1 MKRSLFP
8 VALTLALLTSFLLG
22 GAGRVVAE
30 ELPKDIQAC
39 VDKGL
44 AWMAKNQFRDGHWE
58 AMGSQY
64 PVTMTALGGMAFLME
79 GSTIKEGKYAENI
92 RRTADWL
99 MVRSQPNGL
108 LGNPNHPGEAGR
120 YMYGHGFATMFLACV
135 YGEEDEPERRRKL
148 EDILT
153 RAVEFIGKA
162 QTDRQGAKTGKKVG
176 GWGYVSA
183 QDGGGF
189 DEGSVTVTQL
199 QAVRAARN
207 AGIAVPKEIIEKGEA
222 YLDECTNADLTA
234 PSGGI
239 IYSLGGGGGG
249 DGRPALTAAGLICY
263 FSAGHYGLNSKGG
276 AELDKNDRYNIRI
289 RQWLKFTQTNVP
301 LGIGGAARFGHDE
314 YTHYY
319 YAQSCYVLGEDRYAK
334 MFPNSNAKER
344 ITWSRYK
351 ETVFPGI
358 KNSQGSDGSWQG
370 GHVGPVFITAIHLT
384 ILQLDK
390 GTLPIYQR

>member
-1 MKRSLFP
+1 MKRLP
-8 VALTLALLTSFLLG
+8 LLVALACAALAWA
-22 GAGRVVAE
+22 GAGRVAAE

-44 AWMAKNQFRDGHWE
+44 QWMAKNQYRDGHWE
-58 AMGSQY
+58 AAGSQY
-64 PVTMTALGGMAFLME
+64 PVTMTALGGMSFLME
-79 GSTIKEGKYAENI
+79 GSTIREGKYSENI
-92 RRTADWL
+92 RRAVDWL

-108 LGNPNHPGEAGR
+108 IGNPNHPGEAGR
-120 YMYGHGFATMFLACV
+120 YMYGQGFATMFLACV
-135 YGEEDEPERRRKL
+135 YGEEEDPDRRKKL

-162 QTDRQGAKTGKKVG
+162 QTDRQGQKTGKKVG

-199 QAVRAARN
+199 QGLRAARN
-207 AGIAVPKEIIEKGEA
+207 AGIPVAKEIIEKAEA
-222 YLDECTNADLTA
+222 YLDECTNVDLKA

-263 FSAGHYGLNSKGG
+263 FSAGHYGLT
-276 AELDKNDRYNIRI
+276 DDRYDTRVK
-289 RQWLKFTQTNVP
+289 QWIKFVQVQVP
-301 LGIGGAARFGHDE
+301 MGLGGAARFGHDE

-319 YAQSCYVLGEDRYAK
+319 LAQACYVMGEDRYAK
-334 MFPNSNAKER
+334 MFPNSKDKPL
-344 ITWSRYK
+344 TWSRYK
-351 ETVFPGI
+351 KEVFDGI
-358 KNSQGSDGSWQG
+358 KNSQTSDGSWQG
-370 GHVGPVFITAIHLT
+370 GHVGPVFITAVHLA

-390 GTLPIYQR
+390 GTLPLYQK